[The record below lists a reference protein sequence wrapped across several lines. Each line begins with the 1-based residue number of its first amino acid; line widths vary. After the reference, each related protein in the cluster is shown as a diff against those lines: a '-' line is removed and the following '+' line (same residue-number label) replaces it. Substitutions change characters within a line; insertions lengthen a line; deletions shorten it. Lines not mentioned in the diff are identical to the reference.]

1 MTKQPVAMTN
11 AQPTIGSIT
20 PVTAEYP
27 SSHASMFKKISSEL
41 FSSSDSRTNL
51 FKAIGPGILVAC
63 AAIGGSHLVWSTQAG
78 AQYGWSLIGLI
89 LLANLFKYPFF
100 LYGQR
105 YTAATGESLLAG
117 YKRQGV
123 AYVYIFLGINIFTGI
138 INTASVAMISGTLF
152 AGYGFDGSSIPI
164 LTVGILLICAAVI
177 LVGHYKMLDKMAK
190 LAVVV
195 LGLSTLVA
203 LGLAF
208 SHGPVASP
216 DFVGP
221 SPWTWMAFPF
231 LVMLLGWMPAPI
243 DLSAWSSLWMF
254 SRKEETGHFATTKE
268 TSIDFYLGY
277 VMAVLM
283 AVAFVGLGKLIMYGS
298 GEELAS
304 GGIGFSQQLV
314 NLYSANI
321 GSWSKP
327 LILTAAFTTMF
338 STTMTCIDGYPRSLA
353 ASCTLLNDSFSRRFK
368 QIFQLTIVLSV
379 VASCIIVL
387 FFVNN
392 LLQLLSFAAIISFV
406 TSPVLAYINY
416 KVMNGSNV
424 PVKDRP
430 GTFLKI
436 LSWAGLLFFL
446 LMTLGFV
453 YVEFFRV

>member
-1 MTKQPVAMTN
+1 
-11 AQPTIGSIT
+11 
-20 PVTAEYP
+20 
-27 SSHASMFKKISSEL
+27 
-41 FSSSDSRTNL
+41 
-51 FKAIGPGILVAC
+51 
-63 AAIGGSHLVWSTQAG
+63 
-78 AQYGWSLIGLI
+78 
-89 LLANLFKYPFF
+89 
-100 LYGQR
+100 
-105 YTAATGESLLAG
+105 
-117 YKRQGV
+117 
-123 AYVYIFLGINIFTGI
+123 
-138 INTASVAMISGTLF
+138 
-152 AGYGFDGSSIPI
+152 
-164 LTVGILLICAAVI
+164 
-177 LVGHYKMLDKMAK
+177 
-190 LAVVV
+190 
-195 LGLSTLVA
+195 
-203 LGLAF
+203 
-208 SHGPVASP
+208 
-216 DFVGP
+216 
-221 SPWTWMAFPF
+221 
-231 LVMLLGWMPAPI
+231 
-243 DLSAWSSLWMF
+243 
-254 SRKEETGHFATTKE
+254 
-268 TSIDFYLGY
+268 
-277 VMAVLM
+277 MAVLM

-304 GGIGFSQQLV
+304 GGIGFSQQLI